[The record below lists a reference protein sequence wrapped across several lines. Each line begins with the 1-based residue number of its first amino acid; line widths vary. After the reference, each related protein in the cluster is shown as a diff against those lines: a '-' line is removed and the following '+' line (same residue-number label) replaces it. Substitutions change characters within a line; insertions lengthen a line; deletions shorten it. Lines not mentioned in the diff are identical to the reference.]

1 VTLEV
6 TIEVVDQ
13 KKLHLVPL
21 VPLEAVVTVQAAGL
35 LPALG
40 LTEETIK
47 IKRSLQATFKT
58 LKPFSRLYEKII
70 HAHIITNSKRLWGPT
85 NSRY

>member
-6 TIEVVDQ
+6 TIEVVVQ
-13 KKLHLVPL
+13 KELHLVPL
-21 VPLEAVVTVQAAGL
+21 KAMVTVQAAGL
-35 LPALG
+35 LLAVG
-40 LTEETIK
+40 LTEETTKIK
-47 IKRSLQATFKT
+47 IKRYLQATFKT
-58 LKPFSRLYEKII
+58 LKPFSSLYEKII

>member
-6 TIEVVDQ
+6 TIEVVVQ
-13 KKLHLVPL
+13 KELHL

-35 LPALG
+35 LLAVG
-40 LTEETIK
+40 LTEETTK
-47 IKRSLQATFKT
+47 TKRYLQATFKT
-58 LKPFSRLYEKII
+58 LKPFSSLYEKII

>member
-6 TIEVVDQ
+6 TIEVVVQ
-13 KKLHLVPL
+13 KELHL

-35 LPALG
+35 LLAVG
-40 LTEETIK
+40 LTEETTK
-47 IKRSLQATFKT
+47 TKRHLQATFK
-58 LKPFSRLYEKII
+58 LKPFPAYMRNYSCPF
-70 HAHIITNSKRLWGPT
+70 ITNSKRLWGPT

>member
-6 TIEVVDQ
+6 TIEVVVQ
-13 KKLHLVPL
+13 KELHL

-35 LPALG
+35 LLAVG
-40 LTEETIK
+40 LTEETTK
-47 IKRSLQATFKT
+47 TKRHLQATFKT
-58 LKPFSRLYEKII
+58 LKPFSSLYEKII
-70 HAHIITNSKRLWGPT
+70 HAHFITNSKRLWGPT